1 MGLNESHHIG
11 RVLIHPKYP
20 DIVYVA
26 AQGHYYSENPE
37 RGIYKTINGG
47 KTWKKSLEIEI
58 NDRHIGAT
66 EIKMDNNNPNILYAV
81 TYDRLR
87 TPWMFKNNGEGS
99 SIYKSSDGGESWK
112 N

>member
-1 MGLNESHHIG
+1 
-11 RVLIHPKYP
+11 
-20 DIVYVA
+20 
-26 AQGHYYSENPE
+26 
-37 RGIYKTINGG
+37 
-47 KTWKKSLEIEI
+47 
-58 NDRHIGAT
+58 
-66 EIKMDNNNPNILYAV
+66 MDNNNPNILYAV